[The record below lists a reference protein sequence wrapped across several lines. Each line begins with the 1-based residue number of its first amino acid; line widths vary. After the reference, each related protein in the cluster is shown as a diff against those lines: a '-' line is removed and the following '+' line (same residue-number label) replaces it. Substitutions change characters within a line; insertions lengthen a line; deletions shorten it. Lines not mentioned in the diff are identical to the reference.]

1 MESPCLY
8 AYLYVC
14 TPPVLL
20 LLNSTHSLSD
30 TFNTNAFPSH
40 IYNSPVLLW
49 LVSHQRIPSVQ
60 LNVTWSKLLKYS
72 HSPVFEFFTLYWK
85 FLSFHFFGF
94 TSFID
99 WTSDLAKSLK
109 FLAVILVTWCTW
121 SDTQS
126 SLFVS
131 LLASCGIPLIRA

>member
-40 IYNSPVLLW
+40 IYNSPVLLY
-49 LVSHQRIPSVQ
+49 LVSSHQ
-60 LNVTWSKLLKYS
+60 LNVTELKSLKYS
-72 HSPVFEFFTLYWK
+72 HSFVLEF
-85 FLSFHFFGF
+85 
-94 TSFID
+94 
-99 WTSDLAKSLK
+99 
-109 FLAVILVTWCTW
+109 
-121 SDTQS
+121 
-126 SLFVS
+126 
-131 LLASCGIPLIRA
+131 

>member
-40 IYNSPVLLW
+40 IYNSPVLLY
-49 LVSHQRIPSVQ
+49 LVASHQGPSVQ
-60 LNVTWSKLLKYS
+60 LNVTELKSLKYS
-72 HSPVFEFFTLYWK
+72 HSFVLEF
-85 FLSFHFFGF
+85 
-94 TSFID
+94 
-99 WTSDLAKSLK
+99 
-109 FLAVILVTWCTW
+109 
-121 SDTQS
+121 
-126 SLFVS
+126 
-131 LLASCGIPLIRA
+131 